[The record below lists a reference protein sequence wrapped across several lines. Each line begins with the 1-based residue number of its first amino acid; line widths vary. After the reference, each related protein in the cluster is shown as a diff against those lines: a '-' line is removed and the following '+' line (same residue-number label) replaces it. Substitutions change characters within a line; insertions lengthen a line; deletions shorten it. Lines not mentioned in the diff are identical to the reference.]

1 MMVWVC
7 FYRSSCPTGGP
18 TRTFFGKDVKKNVKT
33 KMFLVVPLGAWCRQ
47 QAKKVSLDE
56 NNGLDVIF
64 SGLPARQ
71 EVGPTYLS
79 VGLCTKEEKTKKLNY
94 KNFDIGIYSE

>member
-1 MMVWVC
+1 
-7 FYRSSCPTGGP
+7 
-18 TRTFFGKDVKKNVKT
+18 
-33 KMFLVVPLGAWCRQ
+33 MFLVVPLGAWCRQ